1 MEKSSDSSAVNT
13 KGTAAFK
20 DESGTDA
27 EAPLFGS
34 LGGGRGKL
42 DRGLTACAGWRGE
55 MDSANLAELNSHRST
70 AHFAVKEKESKT
82 QKG

>member
-27 EAPLFGS
+27 EAVLFGS
-34 LGGGRGKL
+34 LG
-42 DRGLTACAGWRGE
+42 AGVEG
-55 MDSANLAELNSHRST
+55 S
-70 AHFAVKEKESKT
+70 
-82 QKG
+82 